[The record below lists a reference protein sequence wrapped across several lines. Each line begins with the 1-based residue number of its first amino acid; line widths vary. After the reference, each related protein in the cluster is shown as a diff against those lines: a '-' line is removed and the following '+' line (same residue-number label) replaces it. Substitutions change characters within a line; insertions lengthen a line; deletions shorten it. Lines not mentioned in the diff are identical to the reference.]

1 MSTFFLEEDLIFVH
15 FYCVLLLRLGV
26 LHMKYSS
33 ALFLG
38 CWQYMCLVGVVPY
51 RGASQLVMFFVK
63 LVLLCRGALADRNLG
78 TELGILFL
86 CFLLLCLWIFV

>member
-1 MSTFFLEEDLIFVH
+1 MSTFFLEADLIFARFWSVP
-15 FYCVLLLRLGV
+15 LLLHDA
-26 LHMKYSS
+26 LHMRHSS
-33 ALFLG
+33 ILFRC
-38 CWQYMCLVGVVPY
+38 CWQCMCLVVGVPCRV
-51 RGASQLVMFFVK
+51 ASRLMRFFVK